1 MQSVAT
7 SAKANAKKKGS
18 SPFRQRQI
26 ISPRSTKKRS
36 PRVVETVI
44 EEESPDRIMITEP
57 NKSLKKELGIDE
69 SLDGSPHRFY
79 DWKSDDSGI
88 ADTTSFLTI

>member
-1 MQSVAT
+1 
-7 SAKANAKKKGS
+7 
-18 SPFRQRQI
+18 
-26 ISPRSTKKRS
+26 
-36 PRVVETVI
+36 
-44 EEESPDRIMITEP
+44 MITEP

-88 ADTTSFLTI
+88 ADTSSFLTI